1 VSGAFQPDM
10 RRAEALDI
18 LARAFREAGFDDP
31 RLMARRLLADA
42 IGVEPGALV
51 LHPDRVIGEAA
62 QRVAPALV
70 RALSGEPL
78 TRIAGIRNFC
88 GRDFRVTP
96 DVLDPRP
103 ETELLVEE
111 MLKRLAG
118 QKAPRILDLG
128 TGSGAILLTLLAE
141 MPEAAGVAVDLSPG
155 ALAVARANAEAL
167 GVADRVA
174 FHEGDLFA
182 GLAGAFEAIVS
193 NPPYIPSADLA
204 GLERAVRDF
213 DPPMAL
219 DGGADGLEFYRRIA
233 AHARRFLVPG
243 GWLGLELGAGQAE
256 MVRIMLEAAGFSAV
270 AIRQDLAGHARHILG
285 RA

>member
-1 VSGAFQPDM
+1 MSAAFRPAM
-10 RRAEALDI
+10 RRADALDV

-31 RLMARRLLADA
+31 RLMARRLLADV
-42 IGVEPGALV
+42 IGVEPGDLV
-51 LHPDRVIGEAA
+51 LHPDRVIGEAVT
-62 QRVAPALV
+62 RVAHALA

-78 TRIAGIRNFC
+78 TRIAGIRSFF

-111 MLKRLAG
+111 MLKRLVE

-141 MPEAAGVAVDLSPG
+141 MPESAGVAVDLSPG
-155 ALAVARANAEAL
+155 ALAVACANAEAL
-167 GVADRVA
+167 GVVDRAD

-182 GLAGAFEAIVS
+182 GLAGVFDAIVS

-204 GLERAVRDF
+204 HLERAVRDF

-219 DGGADGLEFYRRIA
+219 DGGPDGLDFYRRIA
-233 AHARRFLVPG
+233 AQARGFLAPG

-256 MVRIMLEAAGFSAV
+256 MVRMLLEAAGFSTL
-270 AIRQDLAGHARHILG
+270 AIRYDLAGHARHILG